1 MMRGHAKD
9 PYLTEESQRLRF
21 PARTIDTMRWAA
33 IVLFEFALLSF
44 LFGMVFAVLSVQ
56 VK

>member
-9 PYLTEESQRLRF
+9 PYLTEKWQRLRF